1 MNLRSLLVGR
11 RRSDKSKRN
20 ITGSSN
26 DMETE
31 EESANLPSLRL
42 SSLRQRKCQPVV
54 SIFNDINMQFLDLQ
68 DGNIIPS
75 QYPVTGPIL
84 EEEFLVLDIL
94 LSAGK
99 FDDDEDI
106 SEPEED
112 DMLLMQEVVLE
123 RIDFCI

>member
-1 MNLRSLLVGR
+1 MAGLL
-11 RRSDKSKRN
+11 
-20 ITGSSN
+20 N
-26 DMETE
+26 DAETE
-31 EESANLPSLRL
+31 EESANLPSLCL
-42 SSLRQRKCQPVV
+42 LSLRQRKCQPVV
-54 SIFNDINMQFLDLQ
+54 SIFNDMNMRFLDLQ
-68 DGNIIPS
+68 DRNIIPS

-99 FDDDEDI
+99 FDDDEDM